1 MYRLS
6 LGLVA
11 VAVTRAV
18 EEKRVAVARAVE
30 EGWVA
35 MAEAIDG
42 IRRRPAR

>member
-11 VAVTRAV
+11 VAVDVMV
-18 EEKRVAVARAVE
+18 EEGRVAVARAVE

-35 MAEAIDG
+35 LAEAIDG